1 MAMISNL
8 PLVEDLPRQAASQ
21 AKNKWAELTRLV
33 RQRGTVAI
41 TNHSEVEMVVIDV
54 AAYEKLTSEIQA
66 LKAHEQN
73 VLDELAQRFEER
85 LADLQAPES
94 REKVAA
100 LLQRKGGLT
109 RRPKAGETY

>member
-1 MAMISNL
+1 MISNL

-54 AAYEKLTSEIQA
+54 AAYEKLTGEIQA
-66 LKAHEQN
+66 LKAREMA
-73 VLDELAQRFEER
+73 VLEELSGRFEER
-85 LADLQAPES
+85 LAVLQAPDA
-94 REKVAA
+94 REKIAG
-100 LLQRKGGLT
+100 LLQRKGRLT
-109 RRPKAGETY
+109 RRPLAGESF